1 MHKIQWGIAL
11 FSNNIHLRGESLN
24 ILFLELIIY
33 YSEDS
38 WNNTR
43 FCRVGVWA
51 PTCEVQ
57 DAVQA
62 ALFSNNIVLRG
73 RKEDMLFSAFIINYI
88 NEKITWYQFS
98 NYHISKRVSDLYRL
112 KHILDNKEL
121 WDKSCK
127 IRSECWV
134 LPSRRFVPY
143 YKQNASRKGFIK
155 TTLSS

>member
-1 MHKIQWGIAL
+1 MKQCCISPRRRIWLDMHKIQWGIAL

-24 ILFLELIIY
+24 ILFLELIKY

-62 ALFSNNIVLRG
+62 ALLSNNIVPRG
-73 RKEDMLFSAFIINYI
+73 GKEDMLILAFIINYI
-88 NEKITWYQFS
+88 NDNMPWYQFS
-98 NYHISKRVSDLYRL
+98 NYHISKRVGDLYRFRRNL
-112 KHILDNKEL
+112 TNLGLGE
-121 WDKSCK
+121 KSCK
-127 IRSECWV
+127 IWFECWV
-134 LPSRRFVPY
+134 LQSSRFVP
-143 YKQNASRKGFIK
+143 
-155 TTLSS
+155 